1 MLAQYTGEESEGF
14 YRIKNNGAAK
24 RYITIVNDKVDNNF
38 KKFTVNDYKTWRA
51 VNALTTVKDPT
62 NDPGSI
68 LYISG
73 NTSDLSLKGQ
83 GMDTSVLLGS
93 NYKLMKNGSQLCS
106 EYKGTMVFMT
116 DNYDADNNKNATV
129 GIGLSSIAKEA
140 GTYASWEFVKI
151 DNEKEYFG
159 ITPEIELDN
168 KYYTTLFTSF
178 AYQLSDG
185 MKAYYVNEHEY
196 QTDKITEPLAVLTEV
211 PTNQIPAGTPV
222 IIECISNKPSDN
234 KLIPLKSSSSTIKNN
249 ELIGIYFCYI
259 KYSFDD
265 VNRGESE
272 TDAAKELKNVIE
284 YDAQEM
290 RVLGTV
296 DGKLALTVANDK
308 QIVVTNKGKYLPANK
323 AYLPIKYS
331 ESSITQKGIKLV
343 DKKTFDDAITA
354 AAAIRNINN
363 NEVQTTS
370 GVFTLTGTRIKSDNS
385 TEGLANGIYIIN
397 GKKVIIK

>member
-24 RYITIVNDKVDNNF
+24 RYITIVNDTVDNNF

-116 DNYDADNNKNATV
+116 DNYDADTNKNATV

-196 QTDKITEPLAVLTEV
+196 RTDKITEPLAVLTEV

-222 IIECISNKPSDN
+222 IIECISIIINP
-234 KLIPLKSSSSTIKNN
+234 P
-249 ELIGIYFCYI
+249 
-259 KYSFDD
+259 
-265 VNRGESE
+265 
-272 TDAAKELKNVIE
+272 
-284 YDAQEM
+284 
-290 RVLGTV
+290 
-296 DGKLALTVANDK
+296 K
-308 QIVVTNKGKYLPANK
+308 QIP
-323 AYLPIKYS
+323 
-331 ESSITQKGIKLV
+331 E
-343 DKKTFDDAITA
+343 KK
-354 AAAIRNINN
+354 
-363 NEVQTTS
+363 
-370 GVFTLTGTRIKSDNS
+370 
-385 TEGLANGIYIIN
+385 
-397 GKKVIIK
+397 